1 MANFTA
7 LPPPDLFLS
16 ERTLKYK
23 LRELLLFHSPEE
35 IYTSMRSLFQEDY
48 TFYQNFFA
56 VPARVPV
63 QTQVPAPAQAQTHV
77 PQVPA
82 QVPVQVPVPAQAQVV
97 VQAVPL
103 AQFQVTQEDT
113 KVTRIKPDTKIRIVK
128 EVEPVKVAES
138 TLTQSEREKKA
149 QIKREQSEKV
159 AEKNA
164 ALVQANIDPE
174 SLLTK
179 ANLKKWVETDGLTY
193 TQIARDHVGLHA
205 DYIAGVAKSFNLQS
219 PIAKKRAQIIAGKG
233 GK

>member
-56 VPARVPV
+56 VPVRVPA
-63 QTQVPAPAQAQTHV
+63 QTQAQTHV
-77 PQVPA
+77 HVQI
-82 QVPVQVPVPAQAQVV
+82 PVQVPVQAPVV
-97 VQAVPL
+97 VQALPL
-103 AQFQVTQEDT
+103 AQFQVSQEDT
-113 KVTRIKPDTKIRIVK
+113 KTTRIKPDTKINIVK
-128 EVEPVKVAES
+128 EVEPVKLTDS
-138 TLTQSEREKKA
+138 TLSQSEREKKA

-164 ALVQANIDPE
+164 TLVQANIDPE

-179 ANLKKWVETDGLTY
+179 ANLKKWVETDGLNY

>member
-63 QTQVPAPAQAQTHV
+63 QTQAQAQV
-77 PQVPA
+77 PQVPI
-82 QVPVQVPVPAQAQVV
+82 QVPVQIPAQAQVV

-113 KVTRIKPDTKIRIVK
+113 KVTRIKPDTKINIVK
-128 EVEPVKVAES
+128 EVEPVKVSES

-164 ALVQANIDPE
+164 ALLQANIDPE

-179 ANLKKWVETDGLTY
+179 ANLKKWVETDGLNY

>member
-56 VPARVPV
+56 VPAR
-63 QTQVPAPAQAQTHV
+63 APAQTQ
-77 PQVPA
+77 A
-82 QVPVQVPVPAQAQVV
+82 QVPVQVPVQVPAQVPAQAQVV

-103 AQFQVTQEDT
+103 AQFQVAQEDT

>member
-63 QTQVPAPAQAQTHV
+63 QTQVPAPAQ
-77 PQVPA
+77 
-82 QVPVQVPVPAQAQVV
+82 VPVQAQAQVV

-103 AQFQVTQEDT
+103 AQFQVAQEDT

-128 EVEPVKVAES
+128 EVEPVKVSES

-179 ANLKKWVETDGLTY
+179 ANLKKWVETDGLNY

>member
-56 VPARVPV
+56 VPARVPA
-63 QTQVPAPAQAQTHV
+63 QTQAPA
-77 PQVPA
+77 PA
-82 QVPVQVPVPAQAQVV
+82 QVPVQAQAQVV
-97 VQAVPL
+97 VQALPL
-103 AQFQVTQEDT
+103 AQFQVAQEDT

-164 ALVQANIDPE
+164 ALLQANIDPE

-179 ANLKKWVETDGLTY
+179 ANLKKWVETDGLNY

>member
-1 MANFTA
+1 
-7 LPPPDLFLS
+7 
-16 ERTLKYK
+16 
-23 LRELLLFHSPEE
+23 
-35 IYTSMRSLFQEDY
+35 MRSLFQEDY

-63 QTQVPAPAQAQTHV
+63 QTQAQAQV
-77 PQVPA
+77 PQVPI
-82 QVPVQVPVPAQAQVV
+82 QVPVQIPAQAQVV

-113 KVTRIKPDTKIRIVK
+113 KVTRIKPDTKINIVK
-128 EVEPVKVAES
+128 EVEPVKVSES

-164 ALVQANIDPE
+164 ALLQANIDPE

-179 ANLKKWVETDGLTY
+179 ANLKKWVETDGLNY

>member
-35 IYTSMRSLFQEDY
+35 IYTAMRSLFQEDY

-56 VPARVPV
+56 VPTR
-63 QTQVPAPAQAQTHV
+63 
-77 PQVPA
+77 
-82 QVPVQVPVPAQAQVV
+82 VPVQVPVQAQVPVQPQAPVQAQVV

-103 AQFQVTQEDT
+103 AQFQVAQEDT
-113 KVTRIKPDTKIRIVK
+113 KTTRIKPDTKIRIVK
-128 EVEPVKVAES
+128 EVEPVKVTES
-138 TLTQSEREKKA
+138 TLSQSEREKKA

-179 ANLKKWVETDGLTY
+179 ANLKKWVETDGLNY

>member
-63 QTQVPAPAQAQTHV
+63 QTQVPAPAQV
-77 PQVPA
+77 PL

-103 AQFQVTQEDT
+103 AQFQVAQEDT